1 MKVTNSVV
9 FKNFLFNMRR
19 EQGIMEELRVMAA
32 SGKKVNRPSD
42 NPADMQRILRLR
54 QSLTQLDQYDRNIGR
69 GLGLLSMAETS
80 LADSNGIFQR
90 LKEIAVD
97 GADGATPSSARAALA
112 EEVVGLRN
120 QLMQVANVRFDG
132 QYVFSGTLTG
142 KAAYSGMGTYGGNT
156 GKIQIAT
163 SQNSRVN
170 VTKPGSEIFGTA
182 AGGIDVFAAI
192 NSLETALRSE
202 DLTTI
207 RAQIDTMESA
217 RVQIANARAEMGATT
232 NRLEGSQVNMDNLRI
247 AIREQ
252 LSNVE
257 DADLV
262 EVITALQA
270 HQNALDATIATYGTV
285 AQTSLLN
292 FIQ

>member
-69 GLGLLSMAETS
+69 GLGLLSMAETG
-80 LADSNGIFQR
+80 LADSNGILQR

-97 GADGATPSSARAALA
+97 GADGATPSSARVALA

-132 QYVFSGTLTG
+132 QRA
-142 KAAYSGMGTYGGNT
+142 KQHIREWA
-156 GKIQIAT
+156 
-163 SQNSRVN
+163 
-170 VTKPGSEIFGTA
+170 PTA
-182 AGGIDVFAAI
+182 ATPGK
-192 NSLETALRSE
+192 SRSRPLRTAGLVSPSREARSSERPQAELMCLRPS
-202 DLTTI
+202 
-207 RAQIDTMESA
+207 
-217 RVQIANARAEMGATT
+217 
-232 NRLEGSQVNMDNLRI
+232 
-247 AIREQ
+247 
-252 LSNVE
+252 
-257 DADLV
+257 
-262 EVITALQA
+262 TAWRPLCDQK
-270 HQNALDATIATYGTV
+270 I
-285 AQTSLLN
+285 
-292 FIQ
+292 